1 MAISLAM
8 GTVGGYLLDQKL
20 GTGVFFWIGLIVGV
34 LAAYRSLWVIYDR
47 YLREKEPR

>member
-8 GTVGGYLLDQKL
+8 GTVGGYLLDRKL

-47 YLREKEPR
+47 YLREKEPH